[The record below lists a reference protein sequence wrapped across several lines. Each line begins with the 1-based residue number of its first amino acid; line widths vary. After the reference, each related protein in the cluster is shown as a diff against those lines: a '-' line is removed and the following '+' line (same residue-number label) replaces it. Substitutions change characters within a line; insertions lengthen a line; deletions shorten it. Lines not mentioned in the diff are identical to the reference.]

1 MTLGRPVVRPSFPWV
16 GAPSVVADG
25 GDGPGGR
32 VESAGVACASWL
44 SAAALAEAL
53 EGTVWS
59 AAPDG
64 FEIRAVI

>member
-1 MTLGRPVVRPSFPWV
+1 
-16 GAPSVVADG
+16 VVADG